1 MESELLLGVIAF
13 ALTLYGLTGGADFGG
28 GVWEFN
34 TAMTASDKERA
45 LIYRA
50 IGPVWEANHVWI
62 IFALVGLFTGFP
74 VAFAGICRA
83 LWIPLLLAL
92 LGIVFRGVGFV
103 FRSYATGDA
112 RAQQVWGTVF
122 ALASTA
128 APFFLGAAAGALA
141 SGQLPLD
148 AEGRFTGNPT
158 TGWLNPTSIYAGF
171 FAVGVCA
178 YLASVYLVREAA
190 WIEDPELCAL
200 WRARALATGAWMGVL
215 AAAGLAICATDSPVL
230 WAGLRARA
238 TLVIGA
244 SLVYGFTSLHALWT
258 RRHDRAVIGAIG
270 AVTTVIWGCALAMY
284 PCVVPPNLTIQATAA
299 PANVMR
305 AVLYSIGGGMLVLIP
320 SLILLFALFKGKKPQ
335 ETP

>member
-1 MESELLLGVIAF
+1 MESELLLGVVAF

-34 TAMTASDKERA
+34 TALSASDKERA

-92 LGIVFRGVGFV
+92 AGIVFRGVGFV
-103 FRSYATGDA
+103 FRSYAVDDPH
-112 RAQQVWGTVF
+112 AQAAWGAVF

-148 AEGRFTGNPT
+148 AAGQYTGNAI
-158 TGWLNPTSIYAGF
+158 TGWLNPTSIYCGF
-171 FAVGVCA
+171 FGVGVCA

-190 WIEDPELCAL
+190 WLEDAGLVEL
-200 WRARALATGAWMGVL
+200 WRTRALATGAWMGIL
-215 AAAGLAICATDSPVL
+215 AVAGLAVTATDSPVL
-230 WAGLRARA
+230 WAGLKARG
-238 TLVIGA
+238 LPLILA
-244 SLVYGFTSLHALWT
+244 SVVFGNVSLFALWR
-258 RRHDRAVIGAIG
+258 RRHNLAVVGAIG

-284 PCVVPPNLTIQATAA
+284 PCVVPPNLTIAATAA

-305 AVLYSIGGGMLVLIP
+305 AVLWSVGGGMVLLVPSLVL
-320 SLILLFALFKGKKPQ
+320 LFTLFKGKKPSVH
-335 ETP
+335 